1 METTSENSYIR
12 ESEELFAKTSPGRLF
27 LRAAIPGAAGM
38 LVSSSYEIVDGIL
51 VGTFLG
57 ERAFAALH
65 LSIPIIIIGFALGD
79 LIGSGS
85 AVPISIS
92 LGKGDYEHAN
102 EIFSFACVLNILT
115 GLIMGLLLF
124 LGAPAMMALMGAE
137 GEFAELAARY
147 LRVFSL
153 FLPITTITYSVDNF
167 LRICGHIQRSFF
179 VNVAMA
185 VAGAGLEVL
194 FLGVFGWGIWAAALG
209 YSLAMVVSVIVA
221 FWPFFE
227 GRMLLKFTMPKPSLE
242 MVAEIVKYGMPVF
255 LETTSG
261 RIFSIIMN
269 TALVRLGGEVAV
281 SVYGIIMTVQ
291 SVVVMLIYG
300 AIDAMQPAV
309 GYNWGAR
316 SLDRVKA
323 LERYCFAASA
333 ILGVL
338 GFAVIRLFPEATVL
352 LFLPG
357 AEPSFV
363 EMAVHAIELFSYSL
377 LIKWFSFATQSYM
390 IAVGQVRLASFVSVA
405 MVCIFPLLALFVLWP
420 LGLDGLW
427 LNALATYAMCDAL
440 CAVVLLRFRRTVHER
455 LARA

>member
-1 METTSENSYIR
+1 MEPTVDNTIK

-38 LVSSSYEIVDGIL
+38 LVSSSFEIVDGIL

-65 LSIPIIIIGFALGD
+65 LAIPIIIIGFALGD
-79 LIGSGS
+79 LIGAGS
-85 AVPISIS
+85 SVPISIS

-115 GLIMGLLLF
+115 GLIMGILLF
-124 LGAPAMMALMGAE
+124 LGAPAMVALMGAE
-137 GEFAELAARY
+137 GEFAELSSLY
-147 LRVFSL
+147 LRVFSV

-167 LRICGHIQRSFF
+167 LRICGHIRRSFF

-185 VAGAGLEVL
+185 VAGAALELLFMGVL
-194 FLGVFGWGIWAAALG
+194 GWGMWSAALG
-209 YSLAMVVSVIVA
+209 YSLAMVISVAVA
-221 FWPFFE
+221 FWPFFQ
-227 GRMLLKFTMPKPSLE
+227 GRMLLKFAMPKPSAE
-242 MVAEIVKYGMPVF
+242 MLAEIVKFGMPVF

-261 RIFSIIMN
+261 RIFSILMN
-269 TALVRLGGEVAV
+269 TALVRMGGEDAV

-300 AIDAMQPAV
+300 SIDAMQPAV

-323 LERYCFAASA
+323 LEKYCFAAGALIS
-333 ILGVL
+333 VV
-338 GFAVIRLFPEATVL
+338 GFAAIRLFPEATVL

-357 AEPSFV
+357 ADAEFV
-363 EMAVHAIELFSYSL
+363 VLAVHALMLFSWSL
-377 LIKWFSFATQSYM
+377 LIKWLSFATQSFM

-405 MVCIFPLLALFVLWP
+405 MVCVFPLAALFILWP

-427 LNALATYAMCDAL
+427 LNSTATYVLCDLL
-440 CAVVLLRFRRTVHER
+440 CAGVLLRFRATVHDR
-455 LARA
+455 LDRA